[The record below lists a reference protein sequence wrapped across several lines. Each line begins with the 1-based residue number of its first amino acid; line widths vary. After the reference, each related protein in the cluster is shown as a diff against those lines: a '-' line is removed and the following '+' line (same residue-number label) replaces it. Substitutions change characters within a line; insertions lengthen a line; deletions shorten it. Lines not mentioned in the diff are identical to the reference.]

1 MPLTARPVRRPPW
14 RLAGAVLACSLGLCG
29 ATPAQAADPKPTIV
43 LVHGAFADSSS
54 WNGVIADLSRDGYP
68 VVAVANPLRSL
79 AGDAAY
85 VAALV
90 RAVKGPVV
98 LVGHS
103 YAGAVISVA
112 ADGVPNV
119 KSLVFVDAFEPEP
132 GETSLGLTGRFPGS
146 TLGPTLAPPVTL
158 PGGGQDLYVQRDRF
172 PAQFAADLPQA
183 QARVMAAEQRPVT
196 QAALA
201 EAAGAA
207 AWQVIPSWSIYGTAD
222 VNIPPA
228 ALVFMAQRA
237 HARET
242 VAVTGASHMVMLS
255 HPDKVAQL
263 IEDAANGE

>member
-1 MPLTARPVRRPPW
+1 MFLVVTRARKPLW
-14 RLAGAVLACSLGLCG
+14 RLAGAALISALGVCA
-29 ATPAQAADPKPTIV
+29 ATSAQATDPKPTIV

-54 WNGVIADLSRDGYP
+54 WNGVIADLTRDGYP

-85 VAALV
+85 VATVV

-112 ADGVPNV
+112 AEGVPNV

-132 GETSLGLTGRFPGS
+132 GETSLELTGRFPGS
-146 TLGPTLAPPVTL
+146 TLGPTLAAPVNL
-158 PGGGQDLYVQRDRF
+158 PGGGQDLYVQQDRF
-172 PAQFAADLPQA
+172 PAQFAADLPEA

-201 EAAGAA
+201 EGAGAA
-207 AWQVIPSWSIYGTAD
+207 AWKSIPSWSIYGTAD

-237 HARET
+237 HARENI
-242 VAVTGASHMVMLS
+242 AVPGASHMVMLS
-255 HPDKVAQL
+255 HPTEVAQL
-263 IEDAANGE
+263 IEDAAKGE